1 MEGAVVC
8 WQSEMDFDIVMNESL
23 SIRTAAM
30 DAKTIIER
38 MRKQG
43 AVERARVSQ
52 SFFKTGPGEY
62 GEGDVFF
69 GLTVPQVRALAKE
82 FRALPESETLKLLH
96 SPVHEARLLALLILV
111 GAYAKGTEAAR
122 ERIYGLYLKNTR
134 WINNWDLVDCSAE
147 HIVGAHLWTR
157 DRSVLEA
164 LAVSALLWERRIA
177 ILATFHFVRRGEFGD
192 TLRIAER
199 LMGDREDLI
208 HKASGWLLREV
219 GKRDCAAEKE
229 FLKAHCRTMPRTML
243 RYAIERFPEAER
255 RRYMRGDC

>member
-1 MEGAVVC
+1 MEGAVVR
-8 WQSEMDFDIVMNESL
+8 WQSETDFDIVMNESL

-96 SPVHEARLLALLILV
+96 SPVHEARLLALLILI

-164 LAVSALLWERRIA
+164 PPCRRCFGSAGSPFWRRSTLSA
-177 ILATFHFVRRGEFGD
+177 AANSATRCALPNGSWA
-192 TLRIAER
+192 TARI
-199 LMGDREDLI
+199 
-208 HKASGWLLREV
+208 
-219 GKRDCAAEKE
+219 
-229 FLKAHCRTMPRTML
+229 
-243 RYAIERFPEAER
+243 
-255 RRYMRGDC
+255 